1 MHIPQKN
8 VYIKCVQYFVYHLQL
23 NKPLKYEILKDP
35 KKSGFIGIGWGAQR
49 LEDTLRLKYECMIR
63 K

>member
-1 MHIPQKN
+1 M
-8 VYIKCVQYFVYHLQL
+8 YIKCVQYFVYHLQL

-35 KKSGFIGIGWGAQR
+35 KKSGFIGIGWVAQR